1 MIKSD
6 IAKALRRSCQSEF
19 ITRQQ
24 IAKAFGIKNS
34 RYVKDYVDG
43 LDKID
48 GKYYLIDEV
57 AENILRRST

>member
-6 IAKALRRSCQSEF
+6 IVKALQRSCHAEF

-34 RYVKDYVDG
+34 RYVQSYVDG

-48 GKYYLIDEV
+48 GKYYLIEEV
-57 AENILRRST
+57 ADNILRRTQ